1 MYNTAASRHTEY
13 IQVVQHVT
21 APASHCQEVGVAL
34 RCNHRNT
41 VSSKSHIL
49 MNVLLQLRRQLA
61 SEAERQTEDELT
73 KHSESDTNSTWGFP
87 QQGSSVEPLHLVST
101 LRAYRD
107 LGFHPSQGLL
117 TAAEP
122 FLSCL
127 QQPLP
132 LHSALDLTSL
142 FRAFTWQPG

>member
-1 MYNTAASRHTEY
+1 M
-13 IQVVQHVT
+13 
-21 APASHCQEVGVAL
+21 
-34 RCNHRNT
+34 
-41 VSSKSHIL
+41 SHIL
-49 MNVLLQLRRQLA
+49 LTVLLQLRRQLA
-61 SEAERQTEDELT
+61 SESERQTEGELSKDT
-73 KHSESDTNSTWGFP
+73 EFDTNSMLGFP
-87 QQGSSVEPLHLVST
+87 HQGSSVEPLHLVST

-107 LGFHPSQGLL
+107 LGFHPSEGLL

-142 FRAFTWQPG
+142 FRAFTWQPGGCSAAQHAPSCITSFCT

>member
-1 MYNTAASRHTEY
+1 
-13 IQVVQHVT
+13 
-21 APASHCQEVGVAL
+21 
-34 RCNHRNT
+34 
-41 VSSKSHIL
+41 

-61 SEAERQTEDELT
+61 SESERQTEGELT
-73 KHSESDTNSTWGFP
+73 KHSESDTNFTLGFP

-142 FRAFTWQPG
+142 FRAFTWQPGGCSTSTPCSVLHHILLYVVMAGAVIVA